1 MLGNTFQTF
10 AELNTFV
17 TDNPKVSVGK
27 YFVSVDETKNGVPT
41 EYYVDANKNISLMN
55 ETTLFN
61 SDIF

>member
-17 TDNPKVSVGK
+17 TDSPKVSVGK

-41 EYYVDANKNISLMN
+41 EYYVDSNKNISLMN
-55 ETTLFN
+55 ETTLIN

>member
-41 EYYVDANKNISLMN
+41 EYYVDDNKNISLMN
-55 ETTLFN
+55 ETTLLN

>member
-1 MLGNTFQTF
+1 MLGNTFSTYT
-10 AELNTFV
+10 ELESFVKDNT
-17 TDNPKVSVGK
+17 KVSVGK

-41 EYYVDANKNISLMN
+41 EYFVDANKKISLMN

>member
-55 ETTLFN
+55 ETTLLN

>member
-27 YFVSVDETKNGVPT
+27 YFISVDETKNGVPT

>member
-41 EYYVDANKNISLMN
+41 EYYVDSNKNISLMN

>member
-1 MLGNTFQTF
+1 MLGNTFATY
-10 AELNTFV
+10 AELESFLKNNT
-17 TDNPKVSVGK
+17 KVSVGK

-41 EYYVDANKNISLMN
+41 EYFVDINKKISLMN

>member
-55 ETTLFN
+55 ETTLIN

>member
-41 EYYVDANKNISLMN
+41 EYYVDANKNLSLRN